1 MKKIWILAFG
11 LLALTLAGCGI
22 HHHNHDHQ
30 ENEAPALVKI
40 GVIAPLSGPNA
51 GYWLDAVNVYQDRV
65 NQFNQNHSDV
75 QVELIIEDG
84 KAEGP
89 AAASAAHK
97 LITLDNIDVLLGG
110 RATVET
116 MTAGPIAQ
124 ENAITTLSVGAT
136 ASSISEIG
144 DYVYRFWN
152 DALAVKKLANYL
164 ESKYQNIV
172 VVYEKS
178 SASKQEFYDEFV
190 KTYSGH
196 VLLGVWLDTKEKDY
210 GLVVKQIQS
219 HQDKLE
225 SILILGSEE
234 LTIGLIK
241 EMKKTDLLKKFQSDI
256 IGHYQMASTS
266 LLAALGTGTL
276 EGMKQ
281 MNVNMGLLKS
291 EKGKEFITYFKE
303 KYGVQGA
310 ETFLVFDVEGIDILL
325 DAIKSGARTSEQF
338 RSYIR
343 SIDKNHQRSGFL
355 WTFYFTDERDTAG
368 LESAIAIQEIRD
380 GIGVNI
386 D

>member
-1 MKKIWILAFG
+1 M
-11 LLALTLAGCGI
+11 
-22 HHHNHDHQ
+22 
-30 ENEAPALVKI
+30 
-40 GVIAPLSGPNA
+40 
-51 GYWLDAVNVYQDRV
+51 
-65 NQFNQNHSDV
+65 

-164 ESKYQNIV
+164 ESRYQNIV

-196 VLLGVWLDTKEKDY
+196 VLLGV
-210 GLVVKQIQS
+210 
-219 HQDKLE
+219 
-225 SILILGSEE
+225 
-234 LTIGLIK
+234 
-241 EMKKTDLLKKFQSDI
+241 
-256 IGHYQMASTS
+256 
-266 LLAALGTGTL
+266 
-276 EGMKQ
+276 
-281 MNVNMGLLKS
+281 
-291 EKGKEFITYFKE
+291 
-303 KYGVQGA
+303 
-310 ETFLVFDVEGIDILL
+310 
-325 DAIKSGARTSEQF
+325 
-338 RSYIR
+338 
-343 SIDKNHQRSGFL
+343 
-355 WTFYFTDERDTAG
+355 
-368 LESAIAIQEIRD
+368 
-380 GIGVNI
+380 
-386 D
+386 